1 MLRIFYSQNE
11 AGRKWTLCGQLAGPW
26 VQELRLCW
34 QQALR
39 TAAPSRAVVD
49 LTDVT
54 FIDEIGET
62 LLGEMRGV
70 GVEFVAAGVETQY
83 LLDNLKNA
91 GDRPLRRLVGPLNGS
106 AHPCGSLEQKTT
118 RSTDN

>member
-11 AGRKWTLCGQLAGPW
+11 AGGKWTLCGQLAGPW
-26 VQELRLCW
+26 VQELRACW
-34 QQALR
+34 QQAPR
-39 TAAPSRAVVD
+39 SAIPSRAMVD

-83 LLDNLKNA
+83 LLDNLKA
-91 GDRPLRRLVGPLNGS
+91 VGERPLRRLTGAANRS
-106 AHPCGSLEQKTT
+106 AHPCGSPEHETT
-118 RSTDN
+118 RSTDS

>member
-1 MLRIFYSQNE
+1 M
-11 AGRKWTLCGQLAGPW
+11 
-26 VQELRLCW
+26 QELRLCW

-83 LLDNLKNA
+83 LLDNLKHV
-91 GDRPLRRLVGPLNGS
+91 GERPLRRLVGPLNGS
-106 AHPCGSLEQKTT
+106 AHPCGSLEQETT